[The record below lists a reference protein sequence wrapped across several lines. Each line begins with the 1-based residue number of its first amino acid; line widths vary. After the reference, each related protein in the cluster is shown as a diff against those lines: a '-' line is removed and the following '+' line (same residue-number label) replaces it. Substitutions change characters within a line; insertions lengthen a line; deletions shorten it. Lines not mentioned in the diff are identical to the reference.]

1 MDETD
6 NRRMR
11 TDDGVIVGSSP
22 PPESGRLQEGA
33 LLVLSALAV
42 TLLFGVSSLDVAVA
56 RWFYRPTGTDHWP
69 LATQAP
75 WPLLYRA
82 SPWITASLVI
92 AGLAMLAAGAHL
104 RRRPWSRHGVF
115 VLLSVVLGPGLL
127 GNVLLKDHWNHPR
140 PREIVEFGGAL
151 RYVPTP
157 LPGRE
162 GGASFPCGHCTVGFL
177 YGIGWWIWKRRRAPA
192 LTSLSTGLL
201 AGGLLGVGRMAA
213 GAHFLSD
220 ILWSALLAAGVSHV
234 LYYHVLHLPRDEALD
249 AAPLAARP
257 EWRWPRASSVTAVLG
272 AAGVLVAL
280 FATPHGTPID
290 SVVPLP
296 SLPQAPRVLEVQA
309 PKGTIEIALV
319 DAPSSQ
325 VTIRGELHGFGLP
338 LSRLGAHVEF
348 IPGPVPRL
356 LFRIEQRG
364 LFTDLNC
371 FASLRVPAAGLE
383 QVVVRLR
390 QGDIRVT
397 DSTRASVV
405 SRGILRLDLHTGA
418 GHIQSPDRR

>member
-1 MDETD
+1 M
-6 NRRMR
+6 RR
-11 TDDGVIVGSSP
+11 DDGAIVGSSP
-22 PPESGRLQEGA
+22 PPEREWLPEGA

-42 TLLFGVSSLDVAVA
+42 TLLFGVSSLDITAA

-69 LATQAP
+69 LAAQDP

-82 SPWITASLVI
+82 SPWVTASLVI
-92 AGLAMLAAGAHL
+92 AGLAMLAAGTLL
-104 RRRPWSRHGVF
+104 RRRPWRRHAVF
-115 VLLSVVLGPGLL
+115 VLLSVVLGPGLI

-151 RYVPTP
+151 HYVSTP

-177 YGIGWWIWKRRRAPA
+177 YGIGWWIWKRRRAQA
-192 LTSLSTGLL
+192 LTSLSAGLL

-220 ILWSALLAAGVSHV
+220 IFWSALLAAGVSHI
-234 LYYHVLHLPRDEALD
+234 LYYHVLRLPRDEAPN
-249 AAPLAARP
+249 ASPLAARRP
-257 EWRWPRASSVTAVLG
+257 ESPWLRASTVAAVLG

-280 FATPHGTPID
+280 FATPHGTPLD
-290 SVVPLP
+290 TVVPLA

-309 PKGTIEIALV
+309 RKGSIEILLV
-319 DAPSSQ
+319 DAPASQ

-348 IPGPVPRL
+348 IPDPVPRIV
-356 LFRIEQRG
+356 FRIEQRG
-364 LFTDLNC
+364 LFTDLDG

-383 QVVVRLR
+383 QLVVRLR

-397 DSTRASVV
+397 DATRAGVV
-405 SRGILRLDLHTGA
+405 TQGTLRLDLHTGA
-418 GHIQSPDRR
+418 GHIQSPGRR

>member
-1 MDETD
+1 M
-6 NRRMR
+6 RR
-11 TDDGVIVGSSP
+11 DDGAILGSSP
-22 PPESGRLQEGA
+22 PPEREWLPEGA
-33 LLVLSALAV
+33 LLVLSTLAV
-42 TLLFGVSSLDVAVA
+42 TLLFGVSSLDITAA

-69 LATQAP
+69 LAAQAP

-82 SPWITASLVI
+82 SPWVTASLVI
-92 AGLAMLAAGAHL
+92 AGLAMLAAGTLL
-104 RRRPWSRHGVF
+104 RRRPWRRHAVF

-151 RYVPTP
+151 GYVPTP

-177 YGIGWWIWKRRRAPA
+177 YGIGWWIWKRRRARA
-192 LTSLSTGLL
+192 LTSLSAGLL

-213 GAHFLSD
+213 GARFLSD
-220 ILWSALLAAGVSHV
+220 ILWSALLAAGVSHI
-234 LYYHVLHLPRDEALD
+234 LYYHVLRLPRDEAPD
-249 AAPLAARP
+249 AAPLAARRP
-257 EWRWPRASSVTAVLG
+257 ESRWLRASTVAAVLG
-272 AAGVLVAL
+272 SAGVLVAL
-280 FATPHGTPID
+280 FATPHGTPLD
-290 SVVPLP
+290 TVVPLP
-296 SLPQAPRVLEVQA
+296 SLPQAPWVLEVQA
-309 PKGTIEIALV
+309 RKGTIEIALV
-319 DAPSSQ
+319 DTPASQ

-348 IPGPVPRL
+348 IPDPVPRL

-364 LFTDLNC
+364 LFTDLDG

-397 DSTRASVV
+397 DATRAGVV
-405 SRGILRLDLHTGA
+405 TKGTLRLDLHTGA

>member
-1 MDETD
+1 M
-6 NRRMR
+6 RR
-11 TDDGVIVGSSP
+11 DDGAIVGSSP
-22 PPESGRLQEGA
+22 PPEREWVTEGA

-42 TLLFGVSSLDVAVA
+42 TLLFGVSSLDIAVA
-56 RWFYRPTGTDHWP
+56 RWFYRPIGTDHWA

-82 SPWITASLVI
+82 SPWVTASLVI
-92 AGLAMLAAGAHL
+92 AGLAMLAAGTLL
-104 RRRPWSRHGVF
+104 RRRPWRRHAVF

-127 GNVLLKDHWNHPR
+127 GNVLFKDHWNHPR

-177 YGIGWWIWKRRRAPA
+177 YGIGWWIWKRRRARA
-192 LTSLSTGLL
+192 LTSLSAGLL

-220 ILWSALLAAGVSHV
+220 ILWSALLAAGVSHI
-234 LYYHVLHLPRDEALD
+234 LYYHVLRLARDGAPD
-249 AAPLAARP
+249 ATPLAARRP
-257 EWRWPRASSVTAVLG
+257 ESPWFRASTVAAVLG

-280 FATPHGTPID
+280 FATPHGTPLD
-290 SVVPLP
+290 TVVPLP

-309 PKGTIEIALV
+309 RKGTIEILLV
-319 DAPSSQ
+319 DTPASQ

-348 IPGPVPRL
+348 IPDPVPRL
-356 LFRIEQRG
+356 VFRIEQRG
-364 LFTDLNC
+364 LFTDLDG

-383 QVVVRLR
+383 QLVVRLR

-397 DSTRASVV
+397 DATRAGVV
-405 SRGILRLDLHTGA
+405 TKGTLRLDLHTGA